1 MTTNSSN
8 TTASRVLGIVKQ
20 VTSNTETSLVPPKS
34 QIRNTKPKSSA
45 PPRKY
50 LPSCGFGH
58 RRKTCSFQ
66 DCMFRCT
73 AVYSH
78 AVENI
83 CPASSHGEAKPFAS
97 FSICSSPLS
106 VSVSLDASRSLSR
119 SRSRSLALA
128 LSLSLSL
135 SLSPSLHPFVS
146 RALRCTYNM
155 AVRVS
160 VYVSVRVPIHA
171 YIYMY
176 VCMYVFSHVRK
187 QILLHMQ
194 AYELTGILCICKY
207 IYCYICVDTQINI
220 YVYVDAH
227 VQKYLCIC
235 ACMHV

>member
-106 VSVSLDASRSLSR
+106 VSVSLAASRSLSR

-128 LSLSLSL
+128 LALSLSLSL
-135 SLSPSLHPFVS
+135 SLSLPPSIPSFLEHSGVHTIWLC
-146 RALRCTYNM
+146 ALVCMCRY
-155 AVRVS
+155 
-160 VYVSVRVPIHA
+160 VYLYMHI
-171 YIYMY
+171 YIYVCMY
-176 VCMYVFSHVRK
+176 VCMYF
-187 QILLHMQ
+187 HM
-194 AYELTGILCICKY
+194 YVSK
-207 IYCYICVDTQINI
+207 YCYICKRTN
-220 YVYVDAH
+220 
-227 VQKYLCIC
+227 
-235 ACMHV
+235 

>member
-128 LSLSLSL
+128 LALSLSLSL

-171 YIYMY
+171 YIYIYMY
-176 VCMYVFSHVRK
+176 VCMYF
-187 QILLHMQ
+187 HM
-194 AYELTGILCICKY
+194 YVSK
-207 IYCYICVDTQINI
+207 YCYICKRTN
-220 YVYVDAH
+220 
-227 VQKYLCIC
+227 
-235 ACMHV
+235 